1 MEMEWVMHV
10 TIASMREI
18 LINWIVMETV
28 LGMNANLV
36 ILTTMVN
43 AVREIRNVQF
53 DLFRDSCNAP

>member
-10 TIASMREI
+10 TIVSMRKI
-18 LINWIVMETV
+18 LINWTVTETV
-28 LGMNANLV
+28 LGINANLV

-43 AVREIRNVQF
+43 AMREIRNGQF